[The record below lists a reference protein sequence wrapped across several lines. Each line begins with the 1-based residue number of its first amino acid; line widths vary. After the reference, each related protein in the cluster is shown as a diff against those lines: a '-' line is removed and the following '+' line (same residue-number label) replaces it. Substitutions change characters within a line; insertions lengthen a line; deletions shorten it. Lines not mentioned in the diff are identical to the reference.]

1 MHKSIAII
9 YFSRTDSML
18 KISFF
23 PLVCVLGLTACSGVP
38 LESYAP
44 VVDTYSV
51 DLAKYNQDIA

>member
-9 YFSRTDSML
+9 YFSRTDFML

-51 DLAKYNQDIA
+51 GFERYN